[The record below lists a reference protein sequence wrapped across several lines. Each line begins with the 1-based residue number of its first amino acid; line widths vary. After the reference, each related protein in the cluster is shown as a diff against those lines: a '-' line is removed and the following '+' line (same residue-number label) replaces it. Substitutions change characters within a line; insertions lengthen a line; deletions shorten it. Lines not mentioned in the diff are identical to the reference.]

1 MYWVQPVTAIS
12 AMTQPSPPIAL
23 ELPHADVS
31 KRSVRILRTRDNG
44 FIEFE
49 FSVGWPELMVELML
63 REPEFNDFC
72 QQQRAEILAAA

>member
-1 MYWVQPVTAIS
+1 
-12 AMTQPSPPIAL
+12 MTQPTAPIPL
-23 ELPHADVS
+23 DLPHVDVC

-63 REPEFNDFC
+63 TRADFEDFC
-72 QQQRAEILAAA
+72 QQQRAEILAA

>member
-1 MYWVQPVTAIS
+1 LGTAS
-12 AMTQPSPPIAL
+12 HRHFAMTQPSTPIAL
-23 ELPHADVS
+23 ELPPADVS